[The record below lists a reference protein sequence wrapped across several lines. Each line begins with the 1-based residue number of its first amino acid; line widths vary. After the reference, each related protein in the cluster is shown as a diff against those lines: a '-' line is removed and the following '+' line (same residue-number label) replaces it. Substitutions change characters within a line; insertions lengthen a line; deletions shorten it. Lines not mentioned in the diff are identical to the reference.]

1 MRRLVDALR
10 EILQEPLPGRA
21 AQKTMSPEWGRSSL
35 GPGEGYRPAAV
46 LILLCP
52 RERAAE
58 FPLIVRSSGPGPHG
72 GQVALP
78 GGALEAGE
86 TAAEAAL
93 RETREELGVDT
104 SRVEV
109 LGALT
114 PLGVSVSRFS
124 VTPIVAFSPER
135 PVFKPAPAEVAE
147 CFCLSTEELTDQ
159 ESKDCSPIMHDGRLL
174 SVPCY
179 RLAGR
184 IVWGATAMA
193 LAEFEAV
200 LRRTMG

>member
-1 MRRLVDALR
+1 
-10 EILQEPLPGRA
+10 
-21 AQKTMSPEWGRSSL
+21 MSPGWRSSSL
-35 GPGEGYRPAAV
+35 EPETEYRKAAV
-46 LILLCP
+46 LILLYP
-52 RERAAE
+52 GHGSVE
-58 FPLIVRSSGPGPHG
+58 FPLIVRSAGPGPHG
-72 GQVALP
+72 GQAALP
-78 GGALEAGE
+78 GGALEPGE

-147 CFCLSTEELTDQ
+147 CFYVSTEELID
-159 ESKDCSPIMHDGRLL
+159 EASKGRSPVLHDGRLL

-179 RLAGR
+179 RLGGR
-184 IVWGATAMA
+184 IVWGATAIA
-193 LAEFEAV
+193 LAEFEAI
-200 LRRTMG
+200 LRRTEL